1 MPGISYLLLGG
12 LFLLSALCILFIE
25 DTNNKALQGSIDI
38 RIKDPKTA
46 EEHTETNIEDK
57 KHFKM
62 NKESDTRL

>member
-38 RIKDPKTA
+38 RINDPKTP
-46 EEHTETNIEDK
+46 EEYTETNIEDK
-57 KHFKM
+57 KHFNMK
-62 NKESDTRL
+62 KESDTRL

>member
-46 EEHTETNIEDK
+46 EEYTETNIEDK
-57 KHFKM
+57 KHFNMKR
-62 NKESDTRL
+62 ESDTRL